1 MVNAVI
7 AVENVRKKGKEDYW
21 IVSRCSVREEAVPPN
36 TPGFE
41 ISIPLCSGTRYNSKH
56 AALNHM
62 GKRIW
67 KILEE
72 KGYRENEEPVTWDIR
87 EELKISTSDFF
98 RRAMKQ
104 SSSKGKEA

>member
-7 AVENVRKKGKEDYW
+7 AVENVRKKGKERLLDRC
-21 IVSRCSVREEAVPPN
+21 RCSVREEAVPPN

-41 ISIPLCSGTRYNSKH
+41 ISIPLCSGTRYNTSML
-56 AALNHM
+56 LNHM

-72 KGYRENEEPVTWDIR
+72 KGYRENEEQVTWDIR

-98 RRAMKQ
+98 RRAMKTEF
-104 SSSKGKEA
+104 SKGKEA

>member
-36 TPGFE
+36 TLGLKSAFR
-41 ISIPLCSGTRYNSKH
+41 SVWYAVQQQACC
-56 AALNHM
+56 LNHM

-72 KGYRENEEPVTWDIR
+72 KGYRENDDQVTWDIR
-87 EELKISTSDFF
+87 EELKIFNEGFLSSRHETEFF
-98 RRAMKQ
+98 
-104 SSSKGKEA
+104 

>member
-67 KILEE
+67 
-72 KGYRENEEPVTWDIR
+72 R
-87 EELKISTSDFF
+87 
-98 RRAMKQ
+98 
-104 SSSKGKEA
+104 SSKRKVTARTMTK